1 MLRRYWKRVIT
12 SLKGLF
18 ETIEHMFKNDF
29 KILEEEVHGRKLVYL
44 DNAATSQKPQQV
56 LDAIMEAYTT
66 WNSNIH
72 RGVHHLSQIAT
83 MRHEEARQKVAAF
96 IGAKSSDEIIFTKG
110 TTDGINALAFSL
122 GEKPNSGESI
132 SGREESGKIKE
143 ESGKIKEESG
153 KIKEDE
159 SLGKAYIGAG
169 DEIIVSGLE
178 HHSNIVPWQMLC
190 ARTKAVLRHIPL
202 REDLSLDIE
211 AFKGL
216 LSEKTKLVSIAHVSN
231 VLGTI
236 QPIEEIIRLAH
247 ERGVPVCIDGAQS
260 VPHMQVDVQKL
271 DCDFMVFSGHKM
283 YGPTGIG
290 VLYGKREWLEKLPP
304 HEGGGEMINH
314 VRWSGTSY
322 NELPYKFEAG
332 TPNFIG
338 SYGLGKAIEYMQG
351 VGMEAIEA
359 HEREL
364 SEYCEA
370 QLKQIEGMHIY
381 AEGQKKAGVVSFNV
395 YSKGKLIHPYD
406 IGMLLDQQGVAVR
419 TGHHCAEPLIDEIGV
434 PGTVRVS
441 FGLYND
447 KEDIDAFIEALR
459 KALMML
465 A

>member
-1 MLRRYWKRVIT
+1 MKREDFAI
-12 SLKGLF
+12 LK
-18 ETIEHMFKNDF
+18 ER
-29 KILEEEVHGRKLVYL
+29 VHGRELVYL

-56 LDAIMEAYTT
+56 VDAIVEAYSH

-72 RGVHHLSQIAT
+72 RGVHHLSQVAT
-83 MRHEEARQKVAAF
+83 SKHEEARQKVADF

-110 TTDGINALAFSL
+110 TTDSLNALAFSF
-122 GEKPNSGESI
+122 GEALIGE
-132 SGREESGKIKE
+132 
-143 ESGKIKEESG
+143 
-153 KIKEDE
+153 
-159 SLGKAYIGAG
+159 G

-190 ARTKAVLRHIPL
+190 ERKKAVLRHIPL

-216 LSEKTKLVSIAHVSN
+216 LSARTKLVSVAHVSN

-236 QPIEEIIRLAH
+236 QPMEEIIHLAH
-247 ERGVPVCIDGAQS
+247 AQGVPVCIDGAQS
-260 VPHMQVDVQKL
+260 VPHMPVNVQAL
-271 DCDFMVFSGHKM
+271 DCDFLAFSGHKL

-314 VRWSGTSY
+314 VRWSGTTY

-332 TPNFIG
+332 TPNFVG
-338 SYGLGKAIEYMQG
+338 SYALSKAIDYIQAIG
-351 VGMEAIEA
+351 WEAIEA

-364 SEYCEA
+364 TEYCEA
-370 QLKQIEGMHIY
+370 QLSAIEGVHIY
-381 AEGQKKAGVVSFNV
+381 AEHQPKAGVISFNV
-395 YSKGKLIHPYD
+395 GSIHPLD

-419 TGHHCAEPLIDEIGV
+419 TGHHCAEPLIDALGV

-447 KEDIDAFIEALR
+447 KTDIDAFIAALR
-459 KALMML
+459 KAVNLL
-465 A
+465 S